1 VEKLLGNG
9 KTMNHRPETFQ
20 PEFLTV

>member
-1 VEKLLGNG
+1 VEKLQGNG
-9 KTMNHRPETFQ
+9 KTMSHRPETFQ